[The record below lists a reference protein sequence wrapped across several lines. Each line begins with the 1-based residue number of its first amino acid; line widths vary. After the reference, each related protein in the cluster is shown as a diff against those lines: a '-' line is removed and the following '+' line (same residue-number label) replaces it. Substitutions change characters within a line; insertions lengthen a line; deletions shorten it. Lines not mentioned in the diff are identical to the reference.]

1 MTLLE
6 EKNVQNTAIK
16 ACVAKGSIFQEIA
29 EKVSL
34 PS

>member
-6 EKNVQNTAIK
+6 EKNTAIK
-16 ACVAKGSIFQEIA
+16 VCVAKGSIFQEIA